1 MKKYIMIIKKL
12 LMNHK
17 IRQIIIDKFAV
28 IQSIKKKEK
37 VGYI

>member
-1 MKKYIMIIKKL
+1 MIINKI
-12 LMNHK
+12 LMNLK